1 MPHHGPDALED
12 RIERQ
17 EALDAVL
24 RSLSGTEYAVALL
37 VLEGYSLQEVARHFE
52 WNNELVYFYWT
63 RIKRK
68 GRTALA
74 LEGYLRE

>member
-24 RSLSGTEYAVALL
+24 RSLSGAEYAVALL
-37 VLEGYSLQEVARHFE
+37 MLEGYSLQEIAEYFE
-52 WNNELVYFYWT
+52 WKNELVRIYWK

-74 LEGYLRE
+74 LEGYFR